1 MYPDP
6 PLEVVPEVK
15 LKWPLTPE
23 TPESLVLRCT
33 LPDDLSIP
41 CPADRLI

>member
-15 LKWPLTPE
+15 LKAPLIPDTPAFG
-23 TPESLVLRCT
+23 VM
-33 LPDDLSIP
+33 I
-41 CPADRLI
+41 LISPLDVGAL